1 MLKDFSVW
9 KKIINKSEIQK
20 MKKLTDKGKH
30 TVKVENHS
38 DKTSKERLK
47 DKNL

>member
-1 MLKDFSVW
+1 
-9 KKIINKSEIQK
+9 

-38 DKTSKERLK
+38 DKTSKEVKRQ
-47 DKNL
+47 NL